1 MSKLT
6 LSTIDT
12 TDALTPLVLST
23 GNTATG
29 AAQIKVQT
37 ANSDIVLTGTAR
49 ITGNAIISGSST
61 FTGNVA
67 GLTVTQNVVAANI
80 LVASGIYKAGVE
92 FTPLGNVTS
101 NVLTA
106 GTTYTVPTD
115 LVAAL
120 VYCIGGGGGGG
131 GADNGDTAALAGGGG
146 GGAGGTAIKLFTKAQ
161 LGTSCTFSVGAG
173 GTAGANTG
181 TNGGAGSA
189 STFTPNGTGG
199 ALTGN
204 GGNGGTGLTTTG
216 QATLATYASGT
227 GGTATGGDINIT
239 GSDGTLGVALS
250 TAVVTGGD
258 GGQSVFPTET
268 AGGYLTAAGI
278 ANGTTPT
285 GYGAGGGGA
294 AAINTTAGASGGAG
308 SNGAIWIIEYRKF

>member
-1 MSKLT
+1 MSKIT
-6 LSTIDT
+6 VASIDT
-12 TDALTPLVLST
+12 TDVLTPLVIAT
-23 GNTATG
+23 GNTSAS
-29 AAQIKVQT
+29 AAQIKLQST
-37 ANSDIVLTGTAR
+37 NSDIVITGTAKFLGNAVL
-49 ITGNAIISGSST
+49 TGN
-61 FTGNVA
+61 
-67 GLTVTQNVVAANI
+67 LTSLSVTQNVAAQNI
-80 LVASGIYKAGVE
+80 LISSGIYKAGVE

-161 LGTSCTFSVGAG
+161 LGSSCTFSVGGG
-173 GTAGANTG
+173 GTAGTNAG

-189 STFTPNGTGG
+189 STFTPGGTGS

-204 GGNGGTGLTTTG
+204 GGAGGTGLTTAG
-216 QATLATYASGT
+216 QTALTYYTPGA
-227 GGTATGGDINIT
+227 GGTASGGDINIT
-239 GSDGTLGVALS
+239 GGDGLYGVALS
-250 TAVVTGGD
+250 TTSVSGGD
-258 GGQSVFPTET
+258 GGHSIFPTET
-268 AGGYLTAAGI
+268 AGGTLTAAGT
-278 ANGTTPT
+278 AVGTTPT

-294 AAINTTAGASGGAG
+294 ASINTTAGAAGGAG
-308 SNGAIWIIEYRKF
+308 AQGAIWIIEYRKF